1 MKYVIHAYE
10 QSYGG
15 LHGIE
20 DWRAVESD
28 CYSDVEQEAIDMSM
42 GVMESYEFIQEEIT
56 SQACF
61 YCGCD
66 MFDVENGNVDEEE
79 FDSALNDATLE
90 NVAYEIWEVG
100 ENSEFS
106 ILEINHMLADDP
118 EGFVGEYCQGVKEC
132 C

>member
-28 CYSDVEQEAIDMSM
+28 CYSDVEQEAIDMSI

-106 ILEINHMLADDP
+106 ILEINHMLANDP
-118 EGFVGEYCQGVKEC
+118 EGFVEEYCQGVKEC

>member
-1 MKYVIHAYE
+1 MKYIIHAYE

-28 CYSDVEQEAIDMSM
+28 NYADVEQEAIDMSV
-42 GVMESYEFIQEEIT
+42 GVMESYAFIQEELT

-66 MFDVENGNVDEEE
+66 VFDVENGNVDEEE
-79 FDSALNDATLE
+79 FDSALNEAINE
-90 NVAYEIWEVG
+90 NVAYEIWKVE

-106 ILEINHMLADDP
+106 ILEINRMLTNDP
-118 EGFVGEYCQGVKEC
+118 EGFVEKYCQNEKEYC
-132 C
+132 